1 MKTPV
6 IINIGAV
13 KPETS
18 AKPISTTAKVAQAV
32 TKLTHQKQPSMSQP
46 TATTVNPLAQQ

>member
-1 MKTPV
+1 MEPFSMKTPV

-18 AKPISTTAKVAQAV
+18 AKPMGTTAKVA
-32 TKLTHQKQPSMSQP
+32 
-46 TATTVNPLAQQ
+46 